1 MVQMHPNCQLLGTR
15 PRRRECLPPLAS
27 LPKAKHAHR
36 ATGAISSLAG
46 LPVRSQYRFGPHR
59 AALIQREYL
68 TRQYQPSSL
77 CSCQKYI
84 PKTACSTTVFHRFM
98 QSTQTIV
105 TRLVKNYLNKSGT
118 TQKTLAAALGITQ
131 PTLSRKLTGIR
142 TWSLDDLDQ
151 LIQLGISVHSRVR

>member
-1 MVQMHPNCQLLGTR
+1 
-15 PRRRECLPPLAS
+15 
-27 LPKAKHAHR
+27 
-36 ATGAISSLAG
+36 
-46 LPVRSQYRFGPHR
+46 
-59 AALIQREYL
+59 
-68 TRQYQPSSL
+68 
-77 CSCQKYI
+77 
-84 PKTACSTTVFHRFM
+84 M

-151 LIQLGISVHSRVR
+151 LIQLGVPIGLDVFGAAVNEEYAQKETK

>member
-1 MVQMHPNCQLLGTR
+1 
-15 PRRRECLPPLAS
+15 
-27 LPKAKHAHR
+27 
-36 ATGAISSLAG
+36 
-46 LPVRSQYRFGPHR
+46 
-59 AALIQREYL
+59 
-68 TRQYQPSSL
+68 
-77 CSCQKYI
+77 
-84 PKTACSTTVFHRFM
+84 M

-151 LIQLGISVHSRVR
+151 LIQLGVPIGLDVFGAAAMEEYTHEGS